1 MQRLLMMVAIGGLVA
16 AGFGGATGAA
26 RAGGVNLTRV
36 KAHGTDVYQTVAA
49 QEQILLQVSR
59 TYETGLF
66 GFSENDEYPVQ
77 GQITRCDIQVSK
89 SGPIS
94 GNAFIA
100 HQGGGQVIVHRYLD
114 LFSKLSYTLTVYGYR
129 D

>member
-1 MQRLLMMVAIGGLVA
+1 M
-16 AGFGGATGAA
+16 
-26 RAGGVNLTRV
+26 
-36 KAHGTDVYQTVAA
+36 
-49 QEQILLQVSR
+49 LQVSR

-66 GFSENDEYPVQ
+66 GFSENDEYLVQ

-94 GNAFIA
+94 GNAFVA
-100 HQGGGQVIVHRYLD
+100 HQGDGKVIVHRYLD
-114 LFSKLSYTLTVYGYR
+114 LFSKLSYSLTVYGYR